1 MTRDEYFFVTFNSL
15 PISTPAQPDPQATCD
30 TCPFEP
36 QEPQVLCK
44 DVRSWTI
51 CDKWL
56 FGDGEQ
62 SVWIEATEW
71 QNAEGADFDLTDPDD
86 AVKLGLTWQQCDML
100 HKVLEQMKSEGMF

>member
-36 QEPQVLCK
+36 QESRVVCK
-44 DVRSWTI
+44 PVQSWSISETS
-51 CDKWL
+51 L
-56 FGDGEQ
+56 FGDGDEP
-62 SVWIEATEW
+62 VFIEACEW
-71 QNAEGADFDLTDPDD
+71 QNGEGAEFHLTDPDD
-86 AVKLGLTWQQCDML
+86 TVKLGLTWQQCDML